1 MAAED
6 RPNTGPEDLLGEGGA
21 ADVARADEQDA
32 ERAVVDALGGC
43 VAEGRRAALRLVGGS
58 SDMEG
63 SYALIFSMGALDLL
77 PSSSS
82 VYPYP

>member
-1 MAAED
+1 MLPEQTNRTRNEPSSTPSEDASPRAA
-6 RPNTGPEDLLGEGGA
+6 
-21 ADVARADEQDA
+21 
-32 ERAVVDALGGC
+32 
-43 VAEGRRAALRLVGGS
+43 RAALRLMGGS